1 MTDKETRPTSE
12 ESFDVGYD
20 MGYKD
25 GFKTGYD
32 AGLLEA
38 AYRFGEATG
47 ERKAREMLEKLS
59 IADKK

>member
-1 MTDKETRPTSE
+1 MSGKELKPTSE

-47 ERKAREMLEKLS
+47 ERKAREMLDKMS
-59 IADKK
+59 INSKK